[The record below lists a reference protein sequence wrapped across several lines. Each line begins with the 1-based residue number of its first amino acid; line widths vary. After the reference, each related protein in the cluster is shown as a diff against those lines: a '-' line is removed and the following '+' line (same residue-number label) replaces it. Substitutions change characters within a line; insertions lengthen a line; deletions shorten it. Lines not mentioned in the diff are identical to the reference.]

1 MKHNRYFTY
10 VILGLCVCLFEYHT
24 DLNIYGSITLMILCV
39 ILVDNF
45 YENKYKT
52 IKAKEYNDL
61 QAAVR
66 TTVKDAHLKYKQLM
80 SVVSSIPFPI
90 LLIDQFGNIVMHNQ
104 IDVLCA
110 TSFEEENL
118 TYRHNPFLANVHE
131 FIKDAYIFERPCDK
145 VLSLRG
151 IEFRAISVPI
161 MAKKKYSGCLVYIQD
176 ISKTL
181 EGEKMQKRFIADAS
195 HELKTPISV
204 LKGMIEILNRDDFN
218 DPELEKEFLSQM
230 NKEILRLEKL
240 VKDLLQLSRLSM
252 SNVVIQRKLCDVC
265 GLFDKAYQS
274 LYKKAEDK
282 GLSIKKDYQ
291 TLEYAFCDPDK
302 ILQVMTNLLSNAIKY
317 SERGTI
323 TLRTRLIEP
332 YYVIEVEDE
341 GCGISSADQEKI
353 FDRFYR
359 VHDDRS
365 RKSGGYGLGLSIVQ
379 SIVEAHDGTI
389 EVESKE
395 GQGTLFRIKLKN

>member
-24 DLNIYGSITLMILCV
+24 DMNIYGSITLMILCV

-90 LLIDQFGNIVMHNQ
+90 MLLDQFGNIVMHNQ
-104 IDVLCA
+104 VDVLCA
-110 TSFEEENL
+110 YPIEEENL
-118 TYRHNPFLANVHE
+118 TYRKNPFITSVHE
-131 FIKDAYIFERPCDK
+131 FIKDAYIFERPCDQ
-145 VLSLRG
+145 VLTLHG

-161 MAKKKYSGCLVYIQD
+161 MAKNKYSGCLVYIQD

-181 EGEKMQKRFIADAS
+181 EGEKVQKRFIADAS

-204 LKGMIEILNRDDFN
+204 LKGMIEILNRDDFD
-218 DPELEKEFLSQM
+218 DPQLEREFLSQM
-230 NKEILRLEKL
+230 DKEIQRLEKL

-252 SNVVIQRKLCDVC
+252 STVVVKRVLCDVC
-265 GLFDKAYQS
+265 GLFDKAYNS
-274 LYKKAEDK
+274 LHKKALEK
-282 GLSIKKDYQ
+282 GLTIKKDYQ

-302 ILQVMTNLLSNAIKY
+302 ILQVLMNLLSNAIKY
-317 SERGTI
+317 SEQGTI
-323 TLRTRLIEP
+323 TLRTRIQEP

-341 GCGISSADQEKI
+341 GCGISDEDKKKI

-365 RKSGGYGLGLSIVQ
+365 RQSGGYGLGLSIVQ
-379 SIVEAHDGTI
+379 SIIEAHDGTI
-389 EVESKE
+389 EVESKQ
-395 GQGTLFRIKLKN
+395 GKGTLFRIKLKN